1 MDRMAQTALNS
12 LKMMMENQAATAH
25 NLANVNTPGFRQD
38 VATDFS
44 SIFLNRANGIEPR
57 IVSAR
62 NIGGFSLEQGQM
74 ENTQNPMDVAI
85 QNEGYFI
92 IKPKNNGDNAFS
104 RRGDFQLNENT
115 ELVDGAGNQVLD
127 AGLQPIV
134 LPPFSS
140 MNIASN
146 GQITIQPIG
155 GDVNAPPIEVAIIGT
170 AIPIPEQELKKSL
183 DGNIRYT
190 DENTV
195 IESNQQAKL
204 LTGFL
209 EKSNVNAIDE
219 MVNSLD
225 QQRKFEMHVK
235 FIQMTEELD
244 NAGASLI
251 RLPGM

>member
-62 NIGGFSLEQGQM
+62 NVGGFSLEQGQM

-104 RRGDFQLNENT
+104 RRGDFQLNENS

-134 LPPFSS
+134 LPPFRS

-170 AIPIPEQELKKSL
+170 AIPNPEQELKKSL

-235 FIQMTEELD
+235 FIQMAEELD